1 MSRRASFFARQH
13 PGQRRVRFP
22 DEIVFD
28 ECIKEA
34 DGEMVMNMLRRVS
47 MQIDVNRI
55 NTAGMTALH
64 QVCQHLFF
72 KLYFPKT
79 YMFIHFTCYLIS
91 LFKKTM
97 INIIHFICGDS
108 LYNDMGSRQCEEG
121 KLSFLI

>member
-34 DGEMVMNMLRRVS
+34 DWEMVMSLLRRVS

-64 QVCQHLFF
+64 QVLHDLVFDLYLFI
-72 KLYFPKT
+72 KDDILYHS
-79 YMFIHFTCYLIS
+79 YI
-91 LFKKTM
+91 
-97 INIIHFICGDS
+97 
-108 LYNDMGSRQCEEG
+108 R
-121 KLSFLI
+121 

>member
-1 MSRRASFFARQH
+1 MSRRASFFAHQH

-64 QVCQHLFF
+64 QVCLTLLVERNHQ
-72 KLYFPKT
+72 T
-79 YMFIHFTCYLIS
+79 
-91 LFKKTM
+91 
-97 INIIHFICGDS
+97 
-108 LYNDMGSRQCEEG
+108 
-121 KLSFLI
+121 